1 MKNSPTPNMK
11 QILLILAVVALVG
24 CEEINQITTENTMVK
39 DVSLKEFIGG
49 TYEFK
54 FSTRHSGKVVQFV
67 IADSGAVEE
76 FVNGVKDSEYDL
88 EIFASEIS
96 FMHTVNQDILFFR
109 KNPDGSLTHIASHD
123 NNRTRINLPKD
134 RQETYKKIK

>member
-1 MKNSPTPNMK
+1 MKSSL
-11 QILLILAVVALVG
+11 IVIAALLVAG
-24 CEEINQITTENTMVK
+24 CGEINQITTEEVGEMM

-54 FSTRHSGKVVQFV
+54 SSTRHSGKVVRFV
-67 IADSGAVEE
+67 IADDLVVEE

-109 KNPDGSLTHIASHD
+109 KNSDGSLTHIANHD

-134 RQETYKKIK
+134 RQETYIKIK

>member
-1 MKNSPTPNMK
+1 MKKIP
-11 QILLILAVVALVG
+11 LILAVVTLVG
-24 CEEINQITTENTMVK
+24 CGEFMQTATEEPVM

-67 IADSGAVEE
+67 IADRGAVEE

-88 EIFASEIS
+88 EIFASEVS
-96 FMHTVNQDILFFR
+96 FMHTINQDKLFFR
-109 KNPDGSLTHIASHD
+109 QNSDGSLTHMANHD
-123 NNRTRINLPKD
+123 NNRTRIDLPKD
-134 RQETYKKIK
+134 KQETYKKIK